1 MNYDKSTSVLSRIFV
16 FAAFAL
22 IAVAVIEEI
31 ANLSGYTVLHE
42 AYRPGRLIELA
53 AALTVIVI
61 ALLLRQIREELR
73 KAP

>member
-1 MNYDKSTSVLSRIFV
+1 MNYDKHASIISRIFV

-22 IAVAVIEEI
+22 IVVAVIEFVV
-31 ANLSGYTVLHE
+31 NFFGYTLLHQQ
-42 AYRPGRLIELA
+42 YRPGRLIEIA

-73 KAP
+73 KKA